1 MASERNGTTYIWASS
16 DLVKRVWQ
24 HKNWYFEW
32 FSKEYGT
39 KTLVYFEVHDSMEN
53 AFIRETQLKAW
64 KRNWKKDL
72 IEKDN
77 PEWRDLYDDIV

>member
-1 MASERNGTTYIWASS
+1 MY
-16 DLVKRVWQ
+16 
-24 HKNWYFEW
+24 Y
-32 FSKEYGT
+32 
-39 KTLVYFEVHDSMEN
+39 EVHDSMEY
-53 AFIRETQLKAW
+53 AFTRETQLKAW